1 MTSLN
6 ELLNR
11 VLREGKRGLH
21 EGTYIPVE
29 VTPASKKVAVGIN
42 QWRGTITVKVRG
54 PAKSGEANR
63 ELLSYLKSI
72 FGDAEIVRG
81 EKSNLKLIFVRHSK
95 DKVLK
100 ILEELLK

>member
-1 MTSLN
+1 
-6 ELLNR
+6 
-11 VLREGKRGLH
+11 
-21 EGTYIPVE
+21 
-29 VTPASKKVAVGIN
+29 
-42 QWRGTITVKVRG
+42 VRG